1 MFGIDTQEKMPAEF
15 LTDHDAWDGYIG
27 HIWYNLLS
35 FANLGGDSCVVEA
48 APGNSLKLALALA
61 KSGYRGRLYVVD
73 ASAEVIKAVAP
84 KYARLLP
91 QAQIHWLCGT
101 LKDQAENLPQRPDY
115 FLGNHI
121 LDDMLLGEA
130 ERLEAQNT
138 VADWATTYTHRPS
151 DAVQEVWRSVLERQ
165 ELRARHQQTVES
177 EMVSVLRSLAPA
189 YILLSQYPSSTLAD
203 HGMNSLNDT
212 AFSVLETLKEK
223 FKPDL
228 AEPAHVQ
235 TVLGAN
241 RNFGN
246 AHIGR
251 DVLNAKYWMLCQS
264 KKI

>member
-27 HIWYNLLS
+27 HIWYNLLA
-35 FANLGGDSCVVEA
+35 FANFGKDSTVVEV
-48 APGNSLKLALALA
+48 APGNSAKLALALA
-61 KSGYRGRLYVVD
+61 KFGYRGHLYVVD

-84 KYARLLP
+84 KYTQLLP
-91 QAQIHWLCGT
+91 QAQIHWLCAT
-101 LKDQAENLPQRPDY
+101 LKEQVETLPCRPDY

-130 ERLEAQNT
+130 EKMEAQNS
-138 VADWATTYTHRPS
+138 VADWAATYTHSPS
-151 DAVQEVWRSVLERQ
+151 NAVQETWRGLLNEPALLS
-165 ELRARHQQTVES
+165 RHQQTVAA
-177 EMVSVLRSLAPA
+177 EMTAVIEKLSPA
-189 YILLSQYPSSTLAD
+189 CVLLSQYPSSTLAD

-223 FKPDL
+223 FKNDL
-228 AEPAHVQ
+228 ADPAHVQ
-235 TVLGAN
+235 TILGAN
-241 RNFGN
+241 RHFGN
-246 AHIGR
+246 AHIGQ